1 MTVEIKDGET
11 YGSGIPMS
19 AMAEG
24 IIWGEDEEIRIEM
37 VRMTARISL
46 RMDRSRLHKD
56 VMMNVRRVSIGNCPR
71 YVRTYGPS
79 RATSRYDISGQGF
92 WLDDSQCEPLNTSGR
107 QGMSDEVSLYMPEN
121 MQGTGL
127 SEETASFIEMEIDY
141 KSSELISY
149 DSPLIYRF
157 YLTDDD
163 GSHDIG
169 RNCHYHIAVAPEG
182 DGLSQTGWRIDKSGI
197 GPVIPLFRMHPGEYA
212 EGHVGDSLRI
222 WCECYPRT
230 APFDPGYEELNFD
243 KGRGIYDYRVDDDG
257 HGVTLYLK
265 KPGSGIVYMSAGEP
279 INRSGMV
286 LVKVKP

>member
-1 MTVEIKDGET
+1 
-11 YGSGIPMS
+11 MS
-19 AMAEG
+19 E
-24 IIWGEDEEIRIEM
+24 
-37 VRMTARISL
+37 
-46 RMDRSRLHKD
+46 
-56 VMMNVRRVSIGNCPR
+56 
-71 YVRTYGPS
+71 
-79 RATSRYDISGQGF
+79 
-92 WLDDSQCEPLNTSGR
+92 
-107 QGMSDEVSLYMPEN
+107 EVSLYMPEN
-121 MQGTGL
+121 MQGTVP
-127 SEETASFIEMEIDY
+127 SEETASFVEMEIDY
-141 KSSELISY
+141 RSSELISY

-163 GSHDIG
+163 GSHDVG

-265 KPGSGIVYMSAGEP
+265 RPGSGIVYMSAGEP